1 MKVVPWKVKVLFAL
15 SMMITFYP
23 KRWRGSEPCVNLVT
37 FNFIYA
43 ETTYILH
50 LQPCVSYPLN
60 KSNIFTGCYFHTVKI
75 KKNILYSL
83 CEINK
88 RMWRH
93 VMNCIQRTKFERN
106 MFKNERKC
114 NEQNNQC
121 FGHWIWNLFHSLD
134 RIFLIIKI
142 LSREINYVSNVKTFP
157 IYSMLCCL

>member
-1 MKVVPWKVKVLFAL
+1 MFVEVEMKVVPWKVKVLFAL

-75 KKNILYSL
+75 KKIYYIHCVKLTNVCDVTLWTAYNVQNLKETCSKMKENVMSRIINVLDIEY
-83 CEINK
+83 EIYFT
-88 RMWRH
+88 H
-93 VMNCIQRTKFERN
+93 
-106 MFKNERKC
+106 
-114 NEQNNQC
+114 
-121 FGHWIWNLFHSLD
+121 
-134 RIFLIIKI
+134 
-142 LSREINYVSNVKTFP
+142 
-157 IYSMLCCL
+157 